1 VQNVTTEFNLNTD
14 TVELLF
20 TNYQDMEEAYAKKS

>member
-14 TVELLF
+14 SVELLL
-20 TNYQDMEEAYAKKS
+20 TNYQDMENASAKKS